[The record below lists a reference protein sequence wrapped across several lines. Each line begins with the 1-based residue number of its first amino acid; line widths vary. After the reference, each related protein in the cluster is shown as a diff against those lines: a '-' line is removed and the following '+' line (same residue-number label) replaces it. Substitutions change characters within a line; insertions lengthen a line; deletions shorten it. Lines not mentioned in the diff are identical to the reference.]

1 VLCSVSGCFSE
12 QAIRLQSGDLVSVPV
27 ESDSQSVRQWLV
39 NTHQRLQPL
48 LPASDRPALLTEDL
62 VDPQG
67 RPIDVFDTFKEDP
80 ASLHQLVGNFHGLL
94 HSAQGI
100 GQVNANH
107 EPPPTWPGFGAV
119 RIGVDENVTLA
130 GRLGFAVTDGVPHD
144 ADCIVILPGLFGDN
158 SILRTRDLA
167 DALRQS
173 GFHVL
178 ALELRGH
185 GQTEEDHPDVYY
197 TFGTLET
204 GDLMAVSEWLEAQ
217 PSIRRTGLFGVC
229 WGANLGMLA
238 AWYDGRPERHA
249 SITDALNPHVRPV
262 NTRRHF
268 TAGVIGFSPV
278 LRFEELIDQLDAE
291 HAYLKNPVLYTFQN
305 TIRARM
311 ALKRHPEVTGSL
323 RHLIEYEFARSALRY
338 RGGVADGSRFLRFL
352 AYDDKPTGDKLDDVR
367 VPVLLI
373 HGVNDPLAPAQD
385 LADLMAEVD
394 NPNVAGMVLPG
405 GGHVGFAPY
414 ARAYYYSLILNF
426 FDPVSGAAATCAKRK
441 GTVTAERIFNHAEDE
456 KRSSTQ

>member
-1 VLCSVSGCFSE
+1 
-12 QAIRLQSGDLVSVPV
+12 
-27 ESDSQSVRQWLV
+27 
-39 NTHQRLQPL
+39 
-48 LPASDRPALLTEDL
+48 
-62 VDPQG
+62 
-67 RPIDVFDTFKEDP
+67 
-80 ASLHQLVGNFHGLL
+80 
-94 HSAQGI
+94 
-100 GQVNANH
+100 
-107 EPPPTWPGFGAV
+107 
-119 RIGVDENVTLA
+119 
-130 GRLGFAVTDGVPHD
+130 
-144 ADCIVILPGLFGDN
+144 
-158 SILRTRDLA
+158 
-167 DALRQS
+167 
-173 GFHVL
+173 
-178 ALELRGH
+178 
-185 GQTEEDHPDVYY
+185 
-197 TFGTLET
+197 
-204 GDLMAVSEWLEAQ
+204 
-217 PSIRRTGLFGVC
+217 
-229 WGANLGMLA
+229 
-238 AWYDGRPERHA
+238 
-249 SITDALNPHVRPV
+249 
-262 NTRRHF
+262 
-268 TAGVIGFSPV
+268 VIGFSPV